1 MNVEDAQF
9 MALKLLSKSTYASAA
24 PVTTPRYS
32 HSAGVAATAG
42 RLARVLAPGHEED
55 IVAAA
60 WLHDIGYS
68 PELMDTGTGFHPLD
82 GAKYAEQA
90 GISPNVVSLIAHH
103 TGAVV
108 EARERGLDKQLAAF
122 PLPVNVAALAIL
134 SCADLCTG
142 PDGVPVDPAERI
154 DEVLQRYPATDPVHR
169 AIATSAPLLIGQ
181 ARLVLAAAEA
191 AGYEPPRVDLPGR
204 VDCVPAGPQ
213 WCAVWS
219 DVHYRVTARRG
230 AQEGTGKTFQ
240 VANGVGIS
248 LASPP
253 EVWDRREAESLS
265 ADLAA
270 ASAAASGDALFWQ
283 EYRADPA
290 EFWFRVD
297 DEEPTSTFDFDDVV
311 ELLLDMAARARPVRI
326 QRRTFKTLS
335 DVTEWTD
342 IAHLTNDRPGRSAQC
357 EVHCSAH
364 CGSRKRQRC
373 MRLHLLCAAVC
384 AAADPATGLACGNV
398 ASVQ

>member
-9 MALKLLSKSTYASAA
+9 TALQLLSKSTYTSAA
-24 PVTTPRYS
+24 PVTTSRYS
-32 HSAGVAATAG
+32 HTAGVAATAG
-42 RLARVLAPGHEED
+42 RLARVLAPRHVEE
-55 IVAAA
+55 IVTAA

-68 PELMDTGTGFHPLD
+68 PDLVDTGFHPLD
-82 GAKYAEQA
+82 GARYAEKA
-90 GISPNVVSLIAHH
+90 RVSPNVVSLIAHH

-108 EARERGLDKQLAAF
+108 EARERGLLDQLAAF
-122 PLPVNVAALAIL
+122 PLPVDVAELAIL

-154 DEVLQRYPATDPVHR
+154 AEVLQRYPTTDPVHR
-169 AIATSAPLLIGQ
+169 AITTSAPLLIDQ
-181 ARLVLAAAEA
+181 ARLVFAAAEA

-213 WCAVWS
+213 WSAVWS
-219 DVHYRVTARRG
+219 DVHYRVTARRVSE
-230 AQEGTGKTFQ
+230 EGTGKTFK
-240 VANGVGIS
+240 VLNGVGIS

-253 EVWDRREAESLS
+253 EVWDHNEAESLS

-270 ASAAASGDALFWQ
+270 ASAAASGKALFWQ

-297 DEEPTSTFDFDDVV
+297 DEDPTSTFYFDDVV
-311 ELLLDMAARARPVRI
+311 QLVLDMAARARPVRI
-326 QRRTFKTLS
+326 QQRTFTTLS

-342 IAHLTNDRPGRSAQC
+342 IAHLTNDRPIDLRSPKVIPAP
-357 EVHCSAH
+357 
-364 CGSRKRQRC
+364 
-373 MRLHLLCAAVC
+373 AAV
-384 AAADPATGLACGNV
+384 AES
-398 ASVQ
+398 ASDA